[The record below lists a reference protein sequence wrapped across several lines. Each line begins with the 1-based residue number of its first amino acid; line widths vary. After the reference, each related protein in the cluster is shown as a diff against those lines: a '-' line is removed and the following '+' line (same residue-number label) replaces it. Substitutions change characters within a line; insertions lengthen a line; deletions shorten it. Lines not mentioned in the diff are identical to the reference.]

1 MANRAFEFCVKYD
14 RKTEFRRLCDTLRQH
29 FTTATKYANQVFALD
44 LNDAATLQRHLETR
58 FSQLNAAA
66 ELQLW
71 QEGFKSVDD
80 ISTIIEVS
88 TKVPKPGMMADYYD
102 KLAKIMFKGENYLFH
117 SAATEKHLLLQCG
130 DPSSNLPGNPNLTE
144 SDHRKMATTFMVSV
158 LAIPIIKT
166 QAQEKN
172 AKFQTL
178 LRDPEMPSR
187 EKLLRHALSHQVFSL
202 VDPKVKE
209 LYELLEV
216 QFHPLSICQ
225 KVGPIIQRFSESDEL
240 ARYVKPLHQIILT
253 RLLQQLSQ
261 VYSSIKI
268 EGVLKLADFPAP
280 YNYNIHTIERFV
292 ASGCKRGEF
301 SIRINQQTQSLVFDA
316 DSFGVSAANANQYS
330 VPADNMRSQLG
341 LLAKRLVESIEMV
354 NPAVKKSKADAVI
367 DALQLAHT
375 NIKAD
380 REEIYNR
387 RALIAQKAER
397 LEAAKEKEVFL
408 Y

>member
-1 MANRAFEFCVKYD
+1 
-14 RKTEFRRLCDTLRQH
+14 
-29 FTTATKYANQVFALD
+29 
-44 LNDAATLQRHLETR
+44 LNDPATLQRHLETR
-58 FSQLNAAA
+58 FSQLNSAA

-88 TKVPKPGMMADYYD
+88 TKVPKPGMMADYYG
-102 KLAKIMFKGENYLFH
+102 KLAKILFKGENYLFH

-130 DPSSNLPGNPNLTE
+130 DPSSDLTGNPNLTE
-144 SDHRKMATTFMVSV
+144 ADHRKMASTFMVSV
-158 LAIPIIKT
+158 LAIPIIKS
-166 QAQEKN
+166 QSQEKN
-172 AKFQTL
+172 AKFQAL

-187 EKLLRHALSHQVFSL
+187 EKLLRHALSHQVYSL

-225 KVGPIIQRFSESDEL
+225 KVGPIIQSFKDNDDL

-268 EGVLKLADFPAP
+268 DGVLKLADFPAP
-280 YNYNIHTIERFV
+280 YNYSTHTIERFV
-292 ASGCKRGEF
+292 ANGCKRGEF
-301 SIRINQQTQSLVFDA
+301 SIRINQQTQSLVFVPN
-316 DSFGVSAANANQYS
+316 SFGLIAEDATHYS
-330 VPADNMRSQLG
+330 LPADNMRSQLG

-354 NPAVKKSKADAVI
+354 NPAVKKSKSDAII
-367 DALQLAHT
+367 DKMRLAHE
-375 NIKAD
+375 NISTD
-380 REEIYNR
+380 RAEIYNR
-387 RALIAQKAER
+387 RALIARNAEK
-397 LEAAKEKEVFL
+397 LEAEKEKEVSVLLIFRINFANRE
-408 Y
+408 